1 MKSSTYH
8 DGKDEGH
15 EVEGPD
21 GAETG
26 GDGKDEIISGNFSVL
41 GIGGGGRGGRPP
53 GAGPGGREGVQGLPV
68 PLGYHLEG
76 QAMAILLQVQRPRE
90 GLGRLQGLVIL
101 ASDLHKELLHLR
113 QVQG

>member
-21 GAETG
+21 GAEAG
-26 GDGKDEIISGNFSVL
+26 GDGKDEIIFGNFSVL

-53 GAGPGGREGVQGLPV
+53 GAGPGG
-68 PLGYHLEG
+68 
-76 QAMAILLQVQRPRE
+76 
-90 GLGRLQGLVIL
+90 
-101 ASDLHKELLHLR
+101 
-113 QVQG
+113 